1 MRSLLLALL
10 TVSACTDGENADG
23 VREDGP
29 PLTAGVP
36 GLVGDWLENG
46 CVGANGQSF
55 KRLVRAEARGASGI
69 SYAQGVVSYVG
80 EDCAGTGTRVGPS
93 PMGEIEFVRSESN
106 SRVAASWGD
115 LTTVT
120 GSRSAVIWAKKTD
133 TVLCLLGDESPTNQ
147 PTLTAVESSLATVAE
162 QGCFLR
168 QPDGP

>member
-1 MRSLLLALL
+1 
-10 TVSACTDGENADG
+10 
-23 VREDGP
+23 
-29 PLTAGVP
+29 
-36 GLVGDWLENG
+36 
-46 CVGANGQSF
+46 
-55 KRLVRAEARGASGI
+55 
-69 SYAQGVVSYVG
+69 
-80 EDCAGTGTRVGPS
+80 
-93 PMGEIEFVRSESN
+93 MGEIEFVRSESN